1 MNNKQSLT
9 KGGGSEEERVDWR
22 NMWKGQWRYMVYSER
37 CAGFPKCFRPL
48 AKFSVFLSGVG
59 ILIDFFKSIN
69 FQMGK

>member
-1 MNNKQSLT
+1 
-9 KGGGSEEERVDWR
+9 
-22 NMWKGQWRYMVYSER
+22 MVYSER